1 MLRKYISAGQ
11 KVFGLKF
18 HERLFR
24 KRTQIPSASR
34 TRILRSMLL
43 QLRDQELRRLKELVR
58 NEARQKG
65 SVPGDESDHARLHED
80 MELNVSLIDL
90 TERRLSAI
98 LAALERLEEGRYG
111 ICGQC
116 GDEILFER
124 LRAMQ
129 EAVYCVD
136 CQADSEAAD
145 GGRGSAGWAMENTF
159 MISGI
164 ANSGAPR
171 ERYSSPVQTDDP
183 GLRARPHRRRR
194 ETH

>member
-1 MLRKYISAGQ
+1 MLRKYISASQ
-11 KVFGLKF
+11 KVFGPTF
-18 HERLFR
+18 YGRLFR

-58 NEARQKG
+58 NEALQKG
-65 SVPGDESDHARLHED
+65 SVPGDESDYASLHEN
-80 MELNVSLIDL
+80 MELNVSLMDL

-116 GDEILFER
+116 GEEILSER
-124 LRAMQ
+124 LRAMPA
-129 EAVYCVD
+129 AVYCVD
-136 CQADSEAAD
+136 CQADSEAAE
-145 GGRGSAGWAMENTF
+145 GGRGSAGWVMENTF

-164 ANSGAPR
+164 ANSDAPNQS
-171 ERYSSPVQTDDP
+171 YSNPVRTDDV
-183 GLRARPHRRRR
+183 GLGASSRRRR
-194 ETH
+194 RQTH

>member
-1 MLRKYISAGQ
+1 MLRKHISAGQ

-18 HERLFR
+18 QERLFR
-24 KRTQIPSASR
+24 KRTRIPSASR

-111 ICGQC
+111 ICGQWRRDPIRAAAGYAGGRLLC
-116 GDEILFER
+116 RLPGGFGGCRRRQR
-124 LRAMQ
+124 LRRMGYG
-129 EAVYCVD
+129 EHLHDLRYC
-136 CQADSEAAD
+136 QL
-145 GGRGSAGWAMENTF
+145 RGSA
-159 MISGI
+159 
-164 ANSGAPR
+164 
-171 ERYSSPVQTDDP
+171 
-183 GLRARPHRRRR
+183 
-194 ETH
+194 